1 METDNNSTNSSF
13 NNSKIISCIINPAA
27 RDGQSIKI
35 WEMVK
40 DKLESE
46 GLSTELYITEKV
58 GHASEIAY
66 SLKVRK
72 DIQVIV
78 ACGGDGTI
86 HEISSGLRG
95 SNIPL
100 AVIPAGTGNDVA
112 RVHGYI
118 LDDLDDTIDI
128 IINGVDRNIGALR
141 IEAEPMPKE
150 DNYPSP
156 SADSKWNGT
165 AKEKNRIVRW
175 IFHESDSGI
184 TSLVSRAKLKRGKWI
199 KGNLKYTYLGITE
212 ILKWKKRNAW
222 VKIDN
227 ESPVIINFSLF
238 VFTLSEYFGGGYWVA
253 PGASPIKDHAY
264 LCKAWNLTRL
274 QMLLLMGPLR
284 KGKHVGKWGITL
296 DTCKTLEIK
305 SVNQN
310 NEPVDIAHDPPLP
323 INVDGEP
330 CLQTPAIIEFHPK
343 QLWLRGSKNVS
354 WDVS

>member
-1 METDNNSTNSSF
+1 METRSPRSSATNR
-13 NNSKIISCIINPAA
+13 SKIIACIVNPAG
-27 RDGQSIKI
+27 RDGESLKL
-35 WEMVK
+35 WESAK
-40 DKLESE
+40 PKLEE
-46 GLSTELYITEKV
+46 AGFQIEVHLTERV
-58 GHASEIAY
+58 GHASEIAF
-66 SLKVRK
+66 SLKDRE
-72 DIQVIV
+72 DIDLVV
-78 ACGGDGTI
+78 ANGGDGTV
-86 HEISSGLRG
+86 HEVASGLRG
-95 SNIPL
+95 SNLPL
-100 AVIPAGTGNDVA
+100 GILPGGTGNDVA

-118 LDDLDDTIDI
+118 SDDLDNIIDI

-150 DNYPSP
+150 ENYPSP
-156 SADSKWNGT
+156 TADSKWNGT
-165 AKEKNRIVRW
+165 AKENNRIVRW
-175 IFHESDSGI
+175 IFHETDSGI

-212 ILKWKKRNAW
+212 ILKWRKRNAW

-227 ESPVIINFSLF
+227 DNPVIINFSLF

-296 DTCKTLEIK
+296 DKCRKLEIK
-305 SVNQN
+305 SINQEN
-310 NEPVDIAHDPPLP
+310 KPVDIAHDPSLP

-330 CLQTPAIIEFHPK
+330 CLQTPARIEFHPK
-343 QLWLRGSKNVS
+343 QLWLRGSKDVS